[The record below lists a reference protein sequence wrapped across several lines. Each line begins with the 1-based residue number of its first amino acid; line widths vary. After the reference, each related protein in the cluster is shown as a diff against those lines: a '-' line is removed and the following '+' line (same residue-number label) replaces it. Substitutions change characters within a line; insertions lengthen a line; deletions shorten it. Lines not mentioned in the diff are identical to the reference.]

1 MLSLVQLIQLRL
13 KCDSK
18 EMPLDGVI
26 EHFPFVGGNA
36 MEMSQADIAHK
47 PSVVVINNAK
57 RYLFPA
63 AREPPFIT
71 MLLAFS
77 GVLVMSSKL
86 SFLCQAVDAFPSYR
100 W

>member
-1 MLSLVQLIQLRL
+1 MLSLVQLTQLRV
-13 KCDSK
+13 KYDSK

-26 EHFPFVGGNA
+26 EHVPLVGGNA
-36 MEMSQADIAHK
+36 VEMSLADIARK

-77 GVLVMSSKL
+77 GVLVMSSK
-86 SFLCQAVDAFPSYR
+86 SYFLCQAVDAFPSYR

>member
-26 EHFPFVGGNA
+26 EHVPIVGGNA
-36 MEMSQADIAHK
+36 VEMSWADIAHK
-47 PSVVVINNAK
+47 PSLVVITNAK

-63 AREPPFIT
+63 TSEPPFIT
-71 MLLAFS
+71 MLLAFR

-86 SFLCQAVDAFPSYR
+86 YFLCQTVDVFPSYR